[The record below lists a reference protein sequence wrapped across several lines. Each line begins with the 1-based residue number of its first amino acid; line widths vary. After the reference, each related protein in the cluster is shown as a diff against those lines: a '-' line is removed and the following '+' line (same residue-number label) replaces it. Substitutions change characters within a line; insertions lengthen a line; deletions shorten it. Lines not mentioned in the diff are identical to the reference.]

1 MRNYTSVI
9 HHICRKEVFKL
20 AWRLVSIPS
29 GPEVGTHE
37 IVEWLRDFLLQEGL
51 LADTQPVNGTKHLNL
66 LLKIPGKY
74 EEVRLLLNGHLDT
87 VPSSPNA
94 PAPQFRQGKLYG
106 RGAADMKGA
115 VAAMV
120 MALVALHRA
129 QIPLRYGVLF
139 TGVAGEEIGGLG
151 TKAFLEAGGHA
162 EMAIVGEPTNLRL
175 VTAHKGV
182 EWIQIV
188 VEGRSAHASCPQEGV
203 NAISWAAKVVQAL
216 EEWAEGRKTDKRHPL
231 LGPPTLNVGIVQ
243 GGVAPNVVPD
253 RCVIQLD
260 YRWLPSETG
269 GELLTEIEDLIT
281 QVLKEDPRVRFNIS
295 RMKETLHC
303 KPLEA
308 PLNHPLV
315 SIVRAVLADAGL
327 PSEPQGVPY
336 GTDAA
341 WLAGFG
347 IPTVVW
353 GPGDIRQ
360 AHSENEYIELNQVWE
375 ATKLYADAIMRL
387 CVTKTKLGGK
397 GAEGAS
403 NGPSD

>member
-1 MRNYTSVI
+1 MKNYTSVI
-9 HHICRKEVFKL
+9 QHISKEEVFKL
-20 AWRLVSIPS
+20 AWRLVSITS

-37 IVEWLRDFLLQEGL
+37 IVEWVRGFLLREGL
-51 LADTQPVNGTKHLNL
+51 LADTQRVDGTKHLNL

-87 VPSSPNA
+87 VPPSPNA
-94 PAPQFRQGKLYG
+94 PAPQFRQGRLYG

-129 QIPLRYGVLF
+129 QIPLQHGVLF

-151 TKAFLEAGGHA
+151 TKAFLEAGGRA

-188 VEGRSAHASCPQEGV
+188 IEGRSAHASCPQEGV
-203 NAISWAAKVVQAL
+203 NAISWAAKIIQAL
-216 EEWAEGRKTDKRHPL
+216 EDWTERCRVDRQHPL
-231 LGPPTLNVGIVQ
+231 LGTPTLNVGVVQ
-243 GGVAPNVVPD
+243 GGVAPNVVPG

-260 YRWLPSETG
+260 RRWLPSETP
-269 GELLTEIEDLIT
+269 EEILKEIESLVG
-281 QVLKEDPRVRFNIS
+281 QVLKEDPQVRFRVS

-303 KPLEA
+303 RPLDT

-315 SIVRAVLADAGL
+315 SVVRAVLADAGL

-336 GTDAA
+336 GTDAS

-360 AHSENEYIELNQVWE
+360 AHSENEYVELNQIWE

-387 CVTKTKLGGK
+387 CTARTNTGGK
-397 GAEGAS
+397 GEDD
-403 NGPSD
+403 GPGD

>member
-1 MRNYTSVI
+1 VVAREIIRMISKEEVVTLA
-9 HHICRKEVFKL
+9 RKL
-20 AWRLVSIPS
+20 ITIPS
-29 GPEVGTHE
+29 DPEKGTVQ
-37 IVEWLRDFLLQEGL
+37 IVDFLSGYLSQEGL
-51 LADTQPVNGTKHLNL
+51 AVEKQRVQGDKHWNL
-66 LLKIPGKY
+66 LCWFPRQHKRP
-74 EEVRLLLNGHLDT
+74 RLLLNGHLDT
-87 VPSSPNA
+87 VAVGAASLKGTVLE
-94 PAPQFRQGKLYG
+94 GKLYG

-129 QIPLRYGVLF
+129 QIPLQYGVLF

-188 VEGRSAHASCPQEGV
+188 VEGRSAHASCPQKGV
-203 NAISWAAKVVQAL
+203 NAISWAAKAVQAL
-216 EEWAEGRKTDKRHPL
+216 EQWAERRKTDKRHPL
-231 LGPPTLNVGIVQ
+231 LGPPTLNVGTIR
-243 GGVAPNVVPD
+243 GGAAPNVVPD
-253 RCVIQLD
+253 RCLIQLD
-260 YRWLPSETG
+260 YRWLPSETVE
-269 GELLTEIEDLIT
+269 ELLSEIEDLIT
-281 QVLKEDPRVRFNIS
+281 QVFKEDPRLCFNIS
-295 RMKETLHC
+295 RMRETLHS
-303 KPLEA
+303 KPLET

-315 SIVRAVLADAGL
+315 SIVQAVLADAGL
-327 PSEPQGVPY
+327 PSEPQGAPY

-360 AHSENEYIELNQVWE
+360 AHSEDEYIDLNQVWK
-375 ATKLYADAIMRL
+375 ATTLYVDAIMRL
-387 CVTKTKLGGK
+387 CETETKK
-397 GAEGAS
+397 
-403 NGPSD
+403 